1 MEKLF
6 EKYQTLII
14 RGLILIFVVGMAWQ
28 NLSNKVAA
36 LEEKQ
41 KSTDEILKQLD
52 QKIDLLLQDMAVV
65 KDKLMKEL
73 WLFQDHKCLN
83 K

>member
-6 EKYQTLII
+6 EKYQSLIV
-14 RGLILIFVVGMAWQ
+14 RGLILIFIVGMAWQ

-41 KSTDEILKQLD
+41 KNTDEMLKQLD
-52 QKIDLLLQDMAVV
+52 DKIDQLLQDMAVV
-65 KDKLMKEL
+65 KDNVIKK
-73 WLFQDHKCLN
+73 
-83 K
+83 

>member
-28 NLSNKVAA
+28 NLSNKVSA

-41 KSTDEILKQLD
+41 ISTDELLKGLD
-52 QKIDLLLQDMAVV
+52 EKIDLLLQDMAVV
-65 KDKLMKEL
+65 KNDLATLKKNG
-73 WLFQDHKCLN
+73 N

>member
-6 EKYQTLII
+6 EKYQSLIV
-14 RGLILIFVVGMAWQ
+14 RGLILIFIVGMAWQ

-41 KSTDEILKQLD
+41 RNTDEILKQLD

-65 KDKLMKEL
+65 KDNVVKK
-73 WLFQDHKCLN
+73 
-83 K
+83 

>member
-6 EKYQTLII
+6 EKYQPLVV
-14 RGLILIFVVGMAWQ
+14 RGLVLIFIVGMAWQ

-41 KSTDEILKQLD
+41 KTTDEMLRQLD
-52 QKIDLLLQDMAVV
+52 DKIDRLLQDMAVV
-65 KDKLMKEL
+65 KEKLMNE
-73 WLFQDHKCLN
+73 
-83 K
+83 

>member
-6 EKYQTLII
+6 EKYQSLIV
-14 RGLILIFVVGMAWQ
+14 RGLILIFIVGMAWQ
-28 NLSNKVAA
+28 NLSNKVSA

-41 KSTDEILKQLD
+41 KTTDEMLKQLD

-65 KDKLMKEL
+65 KEKLM
-73 WLFQDHKCLN
+73 
-83 K
+83 

>member
-14 RGLILIFVVGMAWQ
+14 RGLILIFIVGMAWQ
-28 NLSNKVAA
+28 NLSSKVAA

-41 KSTDEILKQLD
+41 RSTDEILKGLD
-52 QKIDLLLQDMAVV
+52 EKIDKLLQDMAVV
-65 KDKLMKEL
+65 KDNLIKK
-73 WLFQDHKCLN
+73 
-83 K
+83 

>member
-28 NLSNKVAA
+28 NLGNKVSA

-41 KSTDEILKQLD
+41 RNTDEILKQLD
-52 QKIDLLLQDMAVV
+52 QKIDQLLQDMAVV
-65 KDKLMKEL
+65 KDNVVKK
-73 WLFQDHKCLN
+73 
-83 K
+83 

>member
-6 EKYQTLII
+6 EKYQSLIV
-14 RGLILIFVVGMAWQ
+14 RGLILIFIVGMAWQ
-28 NLSNKVAA
+28 NLSNKVSA

-52 QKIDLLLQDMAVV
+52 SKIDLLLQDMAVV
-65 KDKLMKEL
+65 KEKLMN
-73 WLFQDHKCLN
+73 DN
-83 K
+83 N

>member
-14 RGLILIFVVGMAWQ
+14 RGLVLIFVVGMAWQ
-28 NLSNKVAA
+28 NLSNKVSA

-41 KSTDEILKQLD
+41 RSTDEILKQLD
-52 QKIDLLLQDMAVV
+52 SKIDLLLQDMAVV
-65 KDKLMKEL
+65 KEKLMN
-73 WLFQDHKCLN
+73 DN
-83 K
+83 N

>member
-6 EKYQTLII
+6 EKYQSLIV
-14 RGLILIFVVGMAWQ
+14 RGLILIFIVGMAWQ
-28 NLSNKVAA
+28 NLSNKVSA

-52 QKIDLLLQDMAVV
+52 SKIDILLQDMAVV
-65 KDKLMKEL
+65 KEKLMSE
-73 WLFQDHKCLN
+73 
-83 K
+83 

>member
-6 EKYQTLII
+6 EKYQSLIV
-14 RGLILIFVVGMAWQ
+14 RGLILIFIIGMAWQ
-28 NLSNKVAA
+28 NLSNKVSA

-52 QKIDLLLQDMAVV
+52 SKIDLLLQDMAVV
-65 KDKLMKEL
+65 KEKLMN
-73 WLFQDHKCLN
+73 DN
-83 K
+83 N

>member
-6 EKYQTLII
+6 EKYQSLIV
-14 RGLILIFVVGMAWQ
+14 RGLILIFIVGMAWQ

-41 KSTDEILKQLD
+41 KTTDEMLKQLD
-52 QKIDLLLQDMAVV
+52 NKIDQLLQDMAVV
-65 KDKLMKEL
+65 KDNVIK
-73 WLFQDHKCLN
+73 Q
-83 K
+83 

>member
-6 EKYQTLII
+6 EKYQPLIV
-14 RGLILIFVVGMAWQ
+14 RGLVLIFIVGMAWQ

-41 KSTDEILKQLD
+41 KSTDEMLRLLD
-52 QKIDLLLQDMAVV
+52 DKIDQLLQDMAVV
-65 KDKLMKEL
+65 KDNVIKK
-73 WLFQDHKCLN
+73 
-83 K
+83 

>member
-6 EKYQTLII
+6 EKYQSLIV

-41 KSTDEILKQLD
+41 KTTDEMLKQLD
-52 QKIDLLLQDMAVV
+52 DKIDQLLQDMAVV
-65 KDKLMKEL
+65 KDNVIKK
-73 WLFQDHKCLN
+73 
-83 K
+83 

>member
-6 EKYQTLII
+6 EKYQSLIV
-14 RGLILIFVVGMAWQ
+14 RGLILIFIVGMAWQ

-41 KSTDEILKQLD
+41 KTTDEMLKQLD
-52 QKIDLLLQDMAVV
+52 DKIDQLLQDMAVV
-65 KDKLMKEL
+65 KDNVIKK
-73 WLFQDHKCLN
+73 
-83 K
+83 

>member
-28 NLSNKVAA
+28 NLSNKVSA

-41 KSTDEILKQLD
+41 RNTDEILKQLD
-52 QKIDLLLQDMAVV
+52 QKIDQLLQDMAVV
-65 KDKLMKEL
+65 KDNVVKK
-73 WLFQDHKCLN
+73 
-83 K
+83 

>member
-14 RGLILIFVVGMAWQ
+14 RGLILIFIVGMAWQ
-28 NLSNKVAA
+28 NLSSKVVA

-41 KSTDEILKQLD
+41 RSTYEILKGLD
-52 QKIDLLLQDMAVV
+52 EKIDKLLQDMAVV
-65 KDKLMKEL
+65 KDNLTKK
-73 WLFQDHKCLN
+73 
-83 K
+83 

>member
-14 RGLILIFVVGMAWQ
+14 RGLVLIFIVGMAWQ
-28 NLSNKVAA
+28 NLSNKVSA

-41 KSTDEILKQLD
+41 RSTDEILKGLD
-52 QKIDLLLQDMAVV
+52 EKIDQLLQDMAVV
-65 KDKLMKEL
+65 KDNLIKK
-73 WLFQDHKCLN
+73 
-83 K
+83 

>member
-14 RGLILIFVVGMAWQ
+14 RGLILIFIVGMAWQ
-28 NLSNKVAA
+28 NLSSKVVA

-41 KSTDEILKQLD
+41 LSTDEILKGLD
-52 QKIDLLLQDMAVV
+52 EKIDKLLQDMAVV
-65 KDKLMKEL
+65 KDNLTKK
-73 WLFQDHKCLN
+73 
-83 K
+83 

>member
-14 RGLILIFVVGMAWQ
+14 RGLVLIFVVGMAWQ
-28 NLSNKVAA
+28 NLSNKVSA

-41 KSTDEILKQLD
+41 RSTDEMLKQLD
-52 QKIDLLLQDMAVV
+52 NKIDQLLQDMAVV
-65 KDKLMKEL
+65 KKKLMKE
-73 WLFQDHKCLN
+73 
-83 K
+83 

>member
-6 EKYQTLII
+6 EKYQSLIV

-41 KSTDEILKQLD
+41 KSTDEMLRLLD
-52 QKIDLLLQDMAVV
+52 DKIDQLLQDMAVV
-65 KDKLMKEL
+65 KDNVIKK
-73 WLFQDHKCLN
+73 
-83 K
+83 

>member
-28 NLSNKVAA
+28 NLSNKVSA

-41 KSTDEILKQLD
+41 RSTDEMLKQLD
-52 QKIDLLLQDMAVV
+52 NKIDQLLQDMAVV
-65 KDKLMKEL
+65 KEKLMSE
-73 WLFQDHKCLN
+73 
-83 K
+83 

>member
-6 EKYQTLII
+6 EKYQALII
-14 RGLILIFVVGMAWQ
+14 RGLVLIFIVGMAWQ
-28 NLSNKVAA
+28 NLSNKVSA

-41 KSTDEILKQLD
+41 RNTDEILKGLD

-65 KDKLMKEL
+65 KEKLMEK
-73 WLFQDHKCLN
+73 
-83 K
+83 

>member
-14 RGLILIFVVGMAWQ
+14 RGLILIFIVGMAWQ
-28 NLSNKVAA
+28 NLSNKVSA

-41 KSTDEILKQLD
+41 RSTDEMLKQLD
-52 QKIDLLLQDMAVV
+52 DKIDLLLQDMAVV
-65 KDKLMKEL
+65 KEKLMNE
-73 WLFQDHKCLN
+73 
-83 K
+83 

>member
-6 EKYQTLII
+6 EKYQSLIV
-14 RGLILIFVVGMAWQ
+14 RGLILIFIVGMAWQ

-41 KSTDEILKQLD
+41 KTTDEILKGLD
-52 QKIDLLLQDMAVV
+52 EKIDKLLQDMAVV
-65 KDKLMKEL
+65 KDNVIKK
-73 WLFQDHKCLN
+73 
-83 K
+83 

>member
-6 EKYQTLII
+6 EKYQSLIV
-14 RGLILIFVVGMAWQ
+14 RGLILIFIVGMAWQ

-41 KSTDEILKQLD
+41 RTTDEMLKQLD
-52 QKIDLLLQDMAVV
+52 DKIDQLLQDMAVV
-65 KDKLMKEL
+65 KDNVIKK
-73 WLFQDHKCLN
+73 
-83 K
+83 

>member
-41 KSTDEILKQLD
+41 RNTDEILKQLD
-52 QKIDLLLQDMAVV
+52 EKIDKLLQDMAVV
-65 KDKLMKEL
+65 KDNVVKK
-73 WLFQDHKCLN
+73 
-83 K
+83 

>member
-14 RGLILIFVVGMAWQ
+14 RGLVLIFVVGMAWQ
-28 NLSNKVAA
+28 NLSNKVSA

-41 KSTDEILKQLD
+41 RSTDEMLKQLD
-52 QKIDLLLQDMAVV
+52 NKIDQLLQDMAVV
-65 KDKLMKEL
+65 KEKLMKE
-73 WLFQDHKCLN
+73 
-83 K
+83 

>member
-6 EKYQTLII
+6 EKYQPLVV
-14 RGLILIFVVGMAWQ
+14 RGLVLIFIVGMAWQ

-41 KSTDEILKQLD
+41 KTTDEMLRQLD
-52 QKIDLLLQDMAVV
+52 DKIDRLLQDMAVV
-65 KDKLMKEL
+65 KEKLMNDNGQKT
-73 WLFQDHKCLN
+73 N
-83 K
+83 R

>member
-28 NLSNKVAA
+28 NLSSKVAA

-41 KSTDEILKQLD
+41 RNTDEILKQLD
-52 QKIDLLLQDMAVV
+52 EKIDKLLQDMAVV
-65 KDKLMKEL
+65 KDNVVKK
-73 WLFQDHKCLN
+73 
-83 K
+83 

>member
-14 RGLILIFVVGMAWQ
+14 RGLVLIFVVGMAWQ
-28 NLSNKVAA
+28 NLSNKVSA

-41 KSTDEILKQLD
+41 RSTDEMLKQLD
-52 QKIDLLLQDMAVV
+52 NKIDQLLQDMAVV
-65 KDKLMKEL
+65 KEKLMSE
-73 WLFQDHKCLN
+73 
-83 K
+83 

>member
-65 KDKLMKEL
+65 KDKLMKE
-73 WLFQDHKCLN
+73 
-83 K
+83 